1 MAIYTTD
8 NDELQV
14 AIHHYPVD
22 GFQCTVSRWDGDD
35 FIVLYDSRMIAD
47 SVWEGIGSALTRA
60 LGIEWDEAD
69 SMMAEWGIFAP
80 DEEGDE

>member
-1 MAIYTTD
+1 MILITD

-22 GFQCTVSRWDGDD
+22 GFQCTISRWDGDT
-35 FIVLYDSRMIAD
+35 FITLYDKRVIAD
-47 SVWEGIGSALTRA
+47 SLWEGVGSALTRA
-60 LGIEWDEAD
+60 LAIEWDEAD
-69 SMMAEWGIFAP
+69 AMMADWDIFAP